1 MIELNIAHH
10 LLAEIF
16 ILFTDLEQLNFI
28 YLYFP
33 LDDLIKSNLSIL
45 YPYMKNFFY
54 VFKLKL
60 KISNRFVITKKT
72 NFIFKTLIRVFI
84 KIKFSIRFL
93 KKTYWKTFRN
103 NLML

>member
-10 LLAEIF
+10 LLAQIF

-45 YPYMKNFFY
+45 YMKKDFY

-72 NFIFKTLIRVFI
+72 NFIF
-84 KIKFSIRFL
+84 
-93 KKTYWKTFRN
+93 
-103 NLML
+103 